1 MELEGA
7 GSTLA
12 PTAVVEVDLL
22 FPLCHERRYTACIE
36 HHTDPVV
43 AAAPL
48 EEVGR
53 NPVHNPLAVVVV
65 ACNLLVG
72 GDDGSN
78 HHNLW
83 DRGTVAEF

>member
-1 MELEGA
+1 
-7 GSTLA
+7 
-12 PTAVVEVDLL
+12 
-22 FPLCHERRYTACIE
+22 
-36 HHTDPVV
+36 
-43 AAAPL
+43 
-48 EEVGR
+48 
-53 NPVHNPLAVVVV
+53 V